1 MLGKLNVLLMVIR
14 ESGLLVATGSCWT
27 SMMIFLSSLVHS
39 LISQCLCEQTNLPR
53 AFLVHVRS
61 LSSSN
66 AILLKPGS
74 SEKRALPASSSRAS
88 CVFHSVSLIILYH
101 RISFSLV
108 TIAAGAASLEML

>member
-66 AILLKPGS
+66 AIGSPQTRLPRRDALCWDTVLAVALLPQ
-74 SEKRALPASSSRAS
+74 AVPPAY
-88 CVFHSVSLIILYH
+88 FIQ
-101 RISFSLV
+101 
-108 TIAAGAASLEML
+108 

>member
-39 LISQCLCEQTNLPR
+39 LISQCLCEQTNLSR
-53 AFLVHVRS
+53 AFLVHFRS

-66 AILLKPGS
+66 AILLKPGFLGETRS
-74 SEKRALPASSSRAS
+74 AVLAVALLPQAVPPAY
-88 CVFHSVSLIILYH
+88 FIQ
-101 RISFSLV
+101 
-108 TIAAGAASLEML
+108 

>member
-66 AILLKPGS
+66 AILLKPYFLGETRS
-74 SEKRALPASSSRAS
+74 AGIPFWLLRCFLKPCL
-88 CVFHSVSLIILYH
+88 L
-101 RISFSLV
+101 RISFSELDHPV
-108 TIAAGAASLEML
+108 PSNKL

>member
-1 MLGKLNVLLMVIR
+1 MLGKLKCAADGDLRVQPASSYRVVLDVDDD
-14 ESGLLVATGSCWT
+14 
-27 SMMIFLSSLVHS
+27 FLIIPCPFTYITMSVRTDKAS
-39 LISQCLCEQTNLPR
+39 R
-53 AFLVHVRS
+53 AFSVHVRS

-74 SEKRALPASSSRAS
+74 SERRALPASSSRAS